1 MASRH
6 GPARP
11 LVECGHGGV
20 CHHLIFYLLHS
31 TQVTG
36 NRAQCSR
43 ALSCHFSFASCAM
56 AAFVVNVRVLY
67 PCQCTEPHDVSFPLA
82 CRLAYCLAMGFT
94 GWVVTLRQAARRH
107 KEGTICLDKRRWRSM
122 HLAGCPPFSHY
133 AVKACMGWQAAPAAL
148 SLLFACTLVN
158 CLCHS
163 GLQNGLSGLSKRPVS
178 RCNAA
183 CVEMPCVLCAGGV
196 GPWRFFIVG
205 IRLLFDAVV
214 CAKPSFTRRASA
226 QACGPAFGRG
236 FMPGAVKP
244 AGTMS
249 RENPKQPRG
258 MMPRLG

>member
-94 GWVVTLRQAARRH
+94 GWVGTLRQAARRH
-107 KEGTICLDKRRWRSM
+107 NEGTICLDKRRWRSM
-122 HLAGCPPFSHY
+122 HLAGCPPFWHY
-133 AVKACMGWQAAPAAL
+133 ALKACMGWQAAPAAL

-158 CLCHS
+158 CLYHS
-163 GLQNGLSGLSKRPVS
+163 GLQNGLSGLSKRPVLQPETA
-178 RCNAA
+178 RIAMQCG
-183 CVEMPCVLCAGGV
+183 LC
-196 GPWRFFIVG
+196 
-205 IRLLFDAVV
+205 
-214 CAKPSFTRRASA
+214 
-226 QACGPAFGRG
+226 
-236 FMPGAVKP
+236 
-244 AGTMS
+244 
-249 RENPKQPRG
+249 
-258 MMPRLG
+258 